1 MEDLVWAKLRV
12 EMGNKFTQI
21 ARKDYSNRL
30 HGILSASVSKVSFA
44 SHHSY
49 PFAKLQCIFPVR
61 HHSVLSL
68 ICLSICTA
76 MGLEGTEIN
85 QFLCF
90 RVWKIVMLFSVTVAN
105 NQILF
110 SNLHCSCKSW
120 HPNVTAIQTWYL
132 LWFVFVLFLL
142 ILCQLW
148 YTIP

>member
-1 MEDLVWAKLRV
+1 MLEKEYVKKDMEDLVWAKLGV
-12 EMGNKFTQI
+12 EMRKKLTPV

-44 SHHSY
+44 SYHSY

-61 HHSVLSL
+61 HQSVVNL

-76 MGLEGTEIN
+76 MGLEGNEIN

-90 RVWKIVMLFSVTVAN
+90 RVSKIVMLFTVTVAN

-110 SNLHCSCKSW
+110 SNSHYSCKSW
-120 HPNVTAIQTWYL
+120 HRNVTAIQ
-132 LWFVFVLFLL
+132 
-142 ILCQLW
+142 I
-148 YTIP
+148 